1 MTLRDTHLIAT
12 YEGKKLYAVI
22 CYDTTE
28 VLPCF
33 LKLSEAID
41 YAMNYPLD
49 SEVLEYKV
57 KDGKAVKTGVGY
69 YPYKDSFAMVK
80 VRKL

>member
-1 MTLRDTHLIAT
+1 MTLRNTHLIAT
-12 YEGKKLYAVI
+12 YEGKKIYAAI

-28 VLPCF
+28 TLPCF
-33 LKLSEAID
+33 LKLPEAID
-41 YAMNYPLD
+41 YARNYPLD

-69 YPYKDSFAMVK
+69 YPYKDGFAMVK
-80 VRKL
+80 ARKL

>member
-1 MTLRDTHLIAT
+1 MTHRNTNLIAT

-33 LKLSEAID
+33 LKLPEAID
-41 YAMNYPLD
+41 YARNYPLD
-49 SEVLEYKV
+49 AEVLEYKV
-57 KDGKAVKTGVGY
+57 KGGVPVKTGVGY
-69 YPYKDSFAMVK
+69 YPHNGSCVMVK
-80 VRKL
+80 ARKL